1 MNESEYRQN
10 KFQVE
15 VTTKQ
20 RDYDDDFRVAITHN
34 GYQWQ
39 AIGLSKDEMVRVIH
53 AMQEALK

>member
-1 MNESEYRQN
+1 MNESEYRKS
-10 KFQVE
+10 KFKVE

-20 RDYDDDFRVAITHN
+20 RDYDDDFMVAITHN

-39 AIGLSKDEMVRVIH
+39 ALGLSKDEMGLVIH